1 MSTTELKDKIINSL
15 QKIEDNSLLTDVYN
29 LLNKS
34 EKNNI
39 KYFVSDIEKE
49 HLEEALKDIEDGKTY
64 SDIDAKEIM
73 KEWLK
78 K

>member
-34 EKNNI
+34 EKNSI

-49 HLEEALKDIEDGKTY
+49 YLEEALKDIEDGKTY

>member
-39 KYFVSDIEKE
+39 KYFVSNIEKE
-49 HLEEALKDIEDGKTY
+49 YLEEALKDIEDGKTY

>member
-49 HLEEALKDIEDGKTY
+49 YLEEALKDIEDGKTY

>member
-1 MSTTELKDKIINSL
+1 MSTTELKDKIIDSL

-49 HLEEALKDIEDGKTY
+49 YLEEALKDIEDGKTY

>member
-39 KYFVSDIEKE
+39 KYFVSNTEKE
-49 HLEEALKDIEDGKTY
+49 YLEEALKDIEDGKTY